1 MSTDATTSV
10 VPPVPGPAPEVHV
23 KKPKKPRK
31 NPLDSTLGSARVGM
45 CMSSARVKWHM
56 SSSLTPKQVRDSVKA
71 LNDKLKEAKTNNNS
85 DEVKSLKDQIS
96 ELNKQSVRI
105 GGAAPIALSAVAES
119 VMDDLINTAFATA
132 ALNKHH
138 TAEVSYLHVT
148 ETVKQLPTYAIWCNL
163 PTYLSYSD
171 EFEKQE
177 ETRNTESNKCR
188 KKENATRKEV
198 HLAAVATAKA
208 AGETLPVF
216 EKIPRVKSTESVED
230 VERIAQFDTYIN
242 NKIVVIKDANSAY
255 NKMRVSTRF
264 RCVLSDLSAELIK
277 RVCELSRLLILENA
291 NSRTMTVQTVKTVVR
306 LLYVHQYGDEHNQQL
321 NDLINLISD
330 KVTAHRSIESNNKV
344 VKVAKK
350 QEEFAAKPEDERLK
364 LAADAAAKSEQ
375 HKAAQRLALQQ
386 RLAQAKERYEK
397 LAALETAATTA

>member
-1 MSTDATTSV
+1 MSTDST
-10 VPPVPGPAPEVHV
+10 VPPVPGPAPDVLV

-119 VMDDLINTAFATA
+119 VMDDLINTSFATA

-188 KKENATRKEV
+188 KKENATRKET
-198 HLAAVATAKA
+198 HLAAVAAAKA
-208 AGETLPVF
+208 AGEPLPVF
-216 EKIPRVKSTESVED
+216 EKVPRVKSTESTED

-242 NKIVVIKDANSAY
+242 NKIVVIKDANPAY

-264 RCVLSDLSAELIK
+264 RCVLRDLSAELIK
-277 RVCELSRLLILENA
+277 RTCELSRLLILENA

-306 LLYVHQYGDEHNQQL
+306 LLYVHQYGDEHNQYL

-350 QEEFAAKPEDERLK
+350 QEEFAAKPEDERVK

-397 LAALETAATTA
+397 LVALETAATV

>member
-1 MSTDATTSV
+1 MATDATTSG
-10 VPPVPGPAPEVHV
+10 VPLVPEVHV

-71 LNDKLKEAKTNNNS
+71 LNDKLKEAKTNNNL

-177 ETRNTESNKCR
+177 ETRNTETNKCR

-198 HLAAVATAKA
+198 HLAAVVAAKA
-208 AGETLPVF
+208 AGEPLPVF
-216 EKIPRVKSTESVED
+216 EKVPRVKSTESAELTD

-242 NKIVVIKDANSAY
+242 NKIVVIKDANPTY

-277 RVCELSRLLILENA
+277 RTCELSRLLILENA

-350 QEEFAAKPEDERLK
+350 QEELAAKPEDERLK

-375 HKAAQRLALQQ
+375 HKSAQRVALQQ
-386 RLAQAKERYEK
+386 RLAQAKERYDK
-397 LAALETAATTA
+397 LVALETAATTA